1 MTQGWFRVLENRELS
16 HQNYRQ
22 DFDSTEIAC
31 ASQPGQFLQIGASG
45 CLLKRPFSV
54 CDVAGSRVA
63 ILYKIVGKGTT
74 AMAAL
79 QKGDKL
85 DVIGPLGR
93 PFSSVPKWF
102 RRVFVGGGVGVPP
115 LYFLAKRERG
125 SPKMD
130 MAFIGARKKCDLL
143 YVSEFK
149 KLGLRV
155 QTATEDGSAGQK
167 GYVTSPFQRYL
178 ATLTDMEKTHAVVF
192 TCGPKAM
199 MKAVSEI
206 CAKFSMTCIAS
217 VEEVMGCGVGVCMGC
232 VVKVKRGEDFFYER
246 VCTEGPVM
254 ETDKILWE

>member
-16 HQNYRQ
+16 HQNYRLI
-22 DFDSTEIAC
+22 FDSKEIAR
-31 ASQPGQFLQIGASG
+31 AAQPGQFLQIGATG

-54 CDVAGSRVA
+54 CDVAGSRVT

-85 DVIGPLGR
+85 DVVGPLGR
-93 PFSSVPKWF
+93 PFSAMPDWF
-102 RRVFVGGGVGVPP
+102 HRVFVGGGVGVPP

-125 SPKMD
+125 KSKMD
-130 MAFIGARKKCDLL
+130 KVFIGARKKSDLL

-149 KLGLRV
+149 KLGLGV
-155 QTATEDGSAGQK
+155 QTATEDGSAGKK
-167 GYVTSPFQRYL
+167 GYVTGPFQQYL
-178 ATLTDMEKTHAVVF
+178 NTLTDMEKAHAVVF

-199 MKAVSEI
+199 MKAVSEV
-206 CAKFSMTCIAS
+206 CAKHAITCIAS
-217 VEEVMGCGVGVCMGC
+217 LEEIMGCGVGVCMGC
-232 VVKVKRGEDFFYER
+232 VMKVKRGDDFFYER